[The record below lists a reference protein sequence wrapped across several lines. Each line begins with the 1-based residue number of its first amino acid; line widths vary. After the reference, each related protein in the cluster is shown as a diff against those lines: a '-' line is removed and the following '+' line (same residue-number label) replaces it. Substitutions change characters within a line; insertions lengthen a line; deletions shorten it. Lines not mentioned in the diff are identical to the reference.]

1 MMRYFLKE
9 LVSNKLF
16 LPNGAR
22 VPFEDVGDD
31 TGILATSDGFIISEM
46 EKAIHRHVGGVIEI
60 DQAQYEDLKK
70 NPRKPA
76 RSLNY
81 RDERE
86 MRRVVQDLQR
96 QLDAARGAA
105 AAVKQQEAA
114 RPAQEPSAP
123 VVVPKTIPRPPTR
136 RAAAARRQEDQSP
149 SLGFADPVVLAAAT
163 ASVLATADAS

>member
-96 QLDAARGAA
+96 QLDAARGTA

-114 RPAQEPSAP
+114 RPAQAPSAP

-163 ASVLATADAS
+163 ASVLATADVS